1 MPCAS
6 QYFTISLASGCQ
18 SHCKQQM
25 IITSSPRIPRM
36 SRYVRI
42 GLYFLGSSPLDCM
55 NCRYM
60 CCVAVKTNL
69 TLKSTVLLVTVSVL
83 TAALKIRYTVH
94 IATTLLVLIVQ
105 VRGHDCTLLCT
116 TFVDL
121 VDRPEDPA
129 SHDGAKDCKCDV
141 FHVVL
146 FDVIRH
152 AFSE

>member
-25 IITSSPRIPRM
+25 TITSSPRIPKM

-42 GLYFLGSSPLDCM
+42 GLYFLGSSPFDCT

-83 TAALKIRYTVH
+83 HAALEIRYTVH
-94 IATTLLVLIVQ
+94 FASLCLMLLVQLLCEMTTLHVTSY
-105 VRGHDCTLLCT
+105 HDQ
-116 TFVDL
+116 
-121 VDRPEDPA
+121 VDRVANPCTKNGTEDSEHYVA
-129 SHDGAKDCKCDV
+129 HDYPLTFQEPTDT
-141 FHVVL
+141 
-146 FDVIRH
+146 
-152 AFSE
+152 